1 MFCGILFLWPLQI
14 ETITGN
20 TSSIWLHVRLAG
32 LSQASVVCFF
42 FVQGTLKDSLERY
55 SLYGL
60 EDSTADY
67 DCGFKN
73 EIQDQIKLV
82 STCTF

>member
-1 MFCGILFLWPLQI
+1 MY
-14 ETITGN
+14 
-20 TSSIWLHVRLAG
+20 V
-32 LSQASVVCFF
+32 ASLTDYTHLVIF
-42 FVQGTLKDSLERY
+42 QGTLKDSLERY

-60 EDSTADY
+60 EDTTADY

-82 STCTF
+82 STL